1 MLEAHK
7 EAATTT
13 TDFLSNSFSV
23 SILLFPFTL
32 YCSIFSDS
40 ASNRFGWMGAGWAG
54 EGGGGGVEN
63 WAISK
68 KKLSIGPEER
78 AMGARR
84 WEYKGFWTWESIFLS
99 HYHYELE

>member
-23 SILLFPFTL
+23 SILLFSFTL

-40 ASNRFGWMGAGWAG
+40 ASNWFGWMGAGWAG
-54 EGGGGGVEN
+54 EGGGAELRIGLYLKKVVHRTGGTCHGRAQVGVQGILDMGEH
-63 WAISK
+63 
-68 KKLSIGPEER
+68 LSI
-78 AMGARR
+78 A
-84 WEYKGFWTWESIFLS
+84 LS
-99 HYHYELE
+99 L